1 MYMPGR
7 SRTGSRPSRTVMSFA
22 EYVALVMK
30 KALQLPH
37 FRADVSLAGG
47 AAVSGGCE
55 AHPRSFFYRFAEI
68 FGVDRGGPLV
78 RLARLLERGLRQR
91 CFRRLRSRGG
101 KLRKRS
107 RSEPQARRGG
117 LRGRLAQALRD
128 LALELLELE
137 GPGRRSGVHEQRPVA
152 GEPRRPRVR
161 GHGLPDGSRPG
172 GDELGH
178 QPRPTAEAGEL
189 ALDLTAEP
197 LDHVTSLVPS
207 ACWATSSVWAG
218 SPGNAL
224 RLALVISAWP
234 EARTR
239 SARIR
244 RRSGSSSERTS
255 SSSSSGR
262 VPRRSSSSSA
272 SPSSSASTARRCSP
286 CEPNV
291 RRSRPAE
298 STPRSSR
305 CGPTPVAP
313 RSRSRS
319 RRRSSSS
326 TLGGS
331 PS

>member
-30 KALQLPH
+30 KALQLAR

-47 AAVSGGCE
+47 AAVSGGYE

-68 FGVDRGGPLV
+68 FRVDRGSPLV
-78 RLARLLERGLRQR
+78 CLARLLERGLRQR
-91 CFRRLRSRGG
+91 PIRLRSSRGG
-101 KLRKRS
+101 KLRTRPWCEAQPGRRS
-107 RSEPQARRGG
+107 
-117 LRGRLAQALRD
+117 LRDRLAQAPRD

-137 GPGRRSGVHEQRPVA
+137 SPRRGGGVHEQRPVA
-152 GEPRRPRVR
+152 CKPGGPGVR
-161 GHGLPDGSRPG
+161 GHGLAYGGGPGS
-172 GDELGH
+172 DELRH
-178 QPRPTAEAGEL
+178 QRRPTAEAGEL

-207 ACWATSSVWAG
+207 SRWATSSVWAG

-291 RRSRPAE
+291 RRGR
-298 STPRSSR
+298 T
-305 CGPTPVAP
+305 AP
-313 RSRSRS
+313 GL
-319 RRRSSSS
+319 
-326 TLGGS
+326 TQ
-331 PS
+331 

>member
-68 FGVDRGGPLV
+68 FGVDRGRPLV

-91 CFRRLRSRGG
+91 LFRRLRSRGG
-101 KLRKRS
+101 KLRKRPW
-107 RSEPQARRGG
+107 SEPQALRRC
-117 LRGRLAQALRD
+117 LRDRLAQALRD
-128 LALELLELE
+128 LALELLQLE
-137 GPGRRSGVHEQRPVA
+137 GPGRRSGVHEQRP
-152 GEPRRPRVR
+152 PRVR

-178 QPRPTAEAGEL
+178 KPRPTAEAGEL
-189 ALDLTAEP
+189 AFDLTAEP

-255 SSSSSGR
+255 SSRSSGR

-291 RRSRPAE
+291 RRSRSAE

-305 CGPTPVAP
+305 CGPTPVEP